1 MVATRSL
8 EALGLAGDPMAAPLS
23 YPGALPGEDGVLVD
37 GCYLPLKHAPGR
49 QVGDWRV
56 EIDGTPVELDVLL
69 EKQDR
74 PITGNRFPVVSVGS
88 NAAPAQ
94 LHGKFVRKGVRPLVP
109 LVNAK
114 VFGMAAGISA
124 HVSRAGYI
132 PGTGVLQSGGAVS
145 LFVAWLDADELQ
157 VIDASELNYYRVLLD
172 GSIYPVLLPSG
183 ERLGA
188 CSLYVSKW
196 GCLVGRDGNPRPLSS
211 QNELLATLLAESRV
225 LRRIFGDTPES
236 FVARA
241 AADASKRDEAKQIF
255 RREGWVRPQRELE
268 QLRERPVAEQ
278 TYAASGSYCT

>member
-1 MVATRSL
+1 MVVTRSL
-8 EALGLAGDPMAAPLS
+8 EALGLSGDPMAAPLS

-37 GCYLPLKHAPGR
+37 GCYLSLRYAPGR
-49 QVGDWRV
+49 QVGNWLV

-74 PITGNRFPVVSVGS
+74 PITGKRFPVVSVGS

-114 VFGMAAGISA
+114 VFGMAAGVSA

-157 VIDASELNYYRVLLD
+157 VIDASEPNYYRVLLD
-172 GSIYPVLLPSG
+172 GGIYPVVLPSG
-183 ERLGA
+183 ERLGV

-211 QNELLATLLAESRV
+211 QDELLATLLAESRA

-236 FVARA
+236 FVEHATS
-241 AADASKRDEAKQIF
+241 DASKREEAKHI
-255 RREGWVRPQRELE
+255 RREGWVRPQPELE

-278 TYAASGSYCT
+278 TYAASGSYRT

>member
-1 MVATRSL
+1 MAATRSL
-8 EALGLAGDPMAAPLS
+8 EALGLSGDPMAAPLS

-37 GCYLPLKHAPGR
+37 GCYLPLRYVPAR
-49 QVGDWRV
+49 QVGSWLV
-56 EIDGTPVELDVLL
+56 EIDDTPIELDVLL
-69 EKQDR
+69 EKQGR
-74 PITGNRFPVVSVGS
+74 PITGDRFPVVSVGS

-114 VFGMAAGISA
+114 VFGMAAGVSA

-132 PGTGVLQSGGAVS
+132 PGTGVLLSGGVAS
-145 LFVAWLDADELQ
+145 LFVAWLDVDELQ
-157 VIDASELNYYRVLLD
+157 VIDASEPNYYRVLLD
-172 GSIYPVLLPSG
+172 GSIYPVVLPSG

-196 GCLVGRDGNPRPLSS
+196 GCLVGRDGNPRPLAS
-211 QNELLATLLAESRV
+211 QNELLATLLAESRA
-225 LRRIFGDTPES
+225 LRRIFGGTPES
-236 FVARA
+236 FVERA
-241 AADASKRDEAKQIF
+241 AADASKRNEAQHIF
-255 RREGWVRPQRELE
+255 RREGWVRPQPELE